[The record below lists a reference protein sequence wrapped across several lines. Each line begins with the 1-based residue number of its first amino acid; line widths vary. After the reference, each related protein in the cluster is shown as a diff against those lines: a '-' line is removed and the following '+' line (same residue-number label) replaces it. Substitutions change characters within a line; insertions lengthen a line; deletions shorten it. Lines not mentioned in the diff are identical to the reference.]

1 MLTLVRSSLTRS
13 ILAGLAI
20 AMAMSLTLGL
30 EARAATDTERSAA
43 RARVESLGADLA
55 RLSERAPTLSNEEAV
70 KAGAEIVRENFDL
83 PAIAAATVGHGVYE
97 KWTPDQREEYV
108 DVFIRYTIASQSDA
122 LTMYEGDKLEI
133 TGVEDAPSDLVMV
146 RTRYE
151 GDSGEPSSVDF
162 MLSNDSGDGYKI
174 VDLIVD
180 GSVSQLKLRRAE
192 FSSVLK
198 SKGYEGLI
206 EILRDKADQ
215 LMARND

>member
-1 MLTLVRSSLTRS
+1 MMTLVRSSLTRP

-20 AMAMSLTLGL
+20 AMAISLAAGTD
-30 EARAATDTERSAA
+30 ARAATDSERSAA

-55 RLSERAPTLSNEEAV
+55 RLSERAPSLSNEEAV

-97 KWTPDQREEYV
+97 KWTPAQREEYV
-108 DVFIRYTIASQSDA
+108 DVFIRFTIATQSDA
-122 LTMYEGDKLEI
+122 LTQYEGDKLEI

-146 RTRYE
+146 RAHYE
-151 GDSGEPSSVDF
+151 GESGDSSSVDF
-162 MLSNDSGDGYKI
+162 MLSDDSGDGYKI

-198 SKGYEGLI
+198 SKGYDGLI
-206 EILRDKADQ
+206 TTLREKADQ